1 MIMRVWL
8 WKYDYEYYETILQEI
23 ITRFL
28 HCECEL
34 FLFFFFFIPVAS
46 LYNLKPDDTVT
57 ITKIHKDDKDIVQK
71 SVQVDHVTLTIKVR
85 TK

>member
-1 MIMRVWL
+1 MIMSIMKPFCKKLLLDSYTANVNSFCL
-8 WKYDYEYYETILQEI
+8 GYV
-23 ITRFL
+23 
-28 HCECEL
+28 
-34 FLFFFFFIPVAS
+34 FFFFFIPVAS

>member
-1 MIMRVWL
+1 MSIMKPFCKKLLLDSYTANVNSF
-8 WKYDYEYYETILQEI
+8 YV
-23 ITRFL
+23 
-28 HCECEL
+28 
-34 FLFFFFFIPVAS
+34 FFFFFIPVAS